1 MQDDNPS
8 FDYII
13 IGAGTAGCLMANRL
27 SADASKR
34 VLLIEAG
41 RKDDYHWI
49 HIPVGYLYC
58 IGNPRTDWLY
68 STEPDAGLNGRA
80 LRYPRGK
87 TLGGCS
93 SINGMIYMRGQAR
106 DYDAWAEL
114 TGDASWRWDNALPYF
129 KLHENHYKGADA
141 LHGASGVVPEL
152 LQDKTSPYQKLLRHH
167 TAGGEWRV
175 EKQRLRWDILD
186 AFSDAAVQAGIPATD
201 DFNRGNNEGVGY
213 FEVNQKS
220 GWRWNTAKAFL
231 RPMCYGRPNFELW
244 NNAQVCKL
252 VVQAQ
257 PDGSKRCTGVEVWTG
272 SERLTVLATRDSG
285 KDRGLIGE
293 VILCAGSIG
302 SPQILQLSGIGP
314 GALLQQHGV
323 AVVHDLPG
331 VGANLQDHLQIRSV
345 YKIHDS
351 AGASGKALSL
361 NTMTQTLL
369 GKARIGLEY
378 ALKRTGP
385 MSMAP
390 SQLGAFTRSSP
401 DQKYPNIEYH
411 VQPLSLDA
419 FGEPLHSFN
428 AFTASVCNLNPTSR
442 GTVHIKSP
450 HFEDAPAIAPNY
462 LSTPEDRQVAA
473 DSLRVTR
480 KIVSQSAL
488 AKYKPEEFKPGVQ
501 YQTDDDLTRLAGDIA
516 TTIFHPVGTTKMG
529 HNDDPMA
536 VVDSHLRVRGIRGLR
551 VVDAGVMPLIT
562 SGNTNSP
569 TLMIAEKAAQW
580 IQAGV

>member
-1 MQDDNPS
+1 MPTTPPV

-13 IGAGTAGCLMANRL
+13 IGAGTAGCLLANRL
-27 SADASKR
+27 SADATKR

-41 RKDDYHWI
+41 GADDYHWI
-49 HIPVGYLYC
+49 HIPVGYLHC
-58 IGNPRTDWLY
+58 IGNPRTDWLFK
-68 STEPDAGLNGRA
+68 TEPDAGLNGRT

-106 DYDAWAEL
+106 DYDQWAQL
-114 TGDASWRWDNALPYF
+114 TGDDAWRWDNALPYF
-129 KLHENHYKGADA
+129 KQHEDHYKGADA
-141 LHGASGVVPEL
+141 LHG
-152 LQDKTSPYQKLLRHH
+152 
-167 TAGGEWRV
+167 AGGEWRV

-186 AFSDAAVQAGIPATD
+186 AFAQAAQQAGIPATP
-201 DFNRGNNEGVGY
+201 DFNRGSNEGVGY

-231 RPMCYGRPNFELW
+231 RPTCLGRPNFELW
-244 NNAQVCKL
+244 TSAQVSQLLIDK
-252 VVQAQ
+252 QA
-257 PDGSKRCTGVEVWTG
+257 DGSQRCTGVEVWTG
-272 SERLTVLATRDSG
+272 QEKVTARVTGSSG
-285 KDRGLIGE
+285 ASGE

-314 GALLQQHGV
+314 AALLRQHGIS
-323 AVVHDLPG
+323 VVQDLPG

-345 YKIHDS
+345 YKVQQ
-351 AGASGKALSL
+351 APGQKAWGLSL
-361 NTMTQTLL
+361 NTMADSLW

-378 ALKRTGP
+378 ALHRSGP

-401 DQKYPNIEYH
+401 DQPYPNIEYH

-419 FGEPLHSFN
+419 FGEPLHSFD

-442 GTVHIKSP
+442 GSVQIKSSD
-450 HFEDAPAIAPNY
+450 FADAPAIAPNY

-488 AKYKPEEFKPGVQ
+488 APYQPEEFRPGVQ
-501 YQTDDDLTRLAGDIA
+501 FQSDEELARLAGDIA

-529 HNDDPMA
+529 RSDDPMA
-536 VVDSHLRVRGIRGLR
+536 VLDAHLRVRGVAGLR
-551 VVDAGVMPLIT
+551 VVDAGAMPLIT

-569 TLMIAEKAAQW
+569 TLMLAEKAAQW
-580 IQAGV
+580 LRDGI